1 MSLERTPP
9 PPQNS
14 AFGFSDAQC
23 IVCKELMLE
32 THECLIIMNCN
43 HVFHKECIERHLS
56 QSMECPE
63 CHKACELADLKKFH
77 IHDNSRQNPGSK
89 SNANVRGKGRGAMA
103 KRYHTRNVT
112 KNLFNENAN
121 SSLDFPQNNPQP
133 EYVEDSQSFTPT
145 RNMSNAQNSLNID
158 SSQLTQII
166 ETS

>member
-14 AFGFSDAQC
+14 ASGFSDAQC
-23 IVCKELMLE
+23 ILCKQLMLE

-77 IHDNSRQNPGSK
+77 IHDNSCQNPGSK

-103 KRYHTRNVT
+103 RNVT

-133 EYVEDSQSFTPT
+133 EYVED
-145 RNMSNAQNSLNID
+145 
-158 SSQLTQII
+158 
-166 ETS
+166 